1 MQTKSVSK
9 TMRMATQMMIV
20 FGLFAFGATAVAQSN
35 QTPASGNDGNGQR
48 CSNRTLNGSYGYSSN
63 GQVLPAPGL
72 SFPFTSTGI
81 ATFDGNGNVSW
92 IEHTVVGGAQQ
103 GADWTSSTSG
113 SYTVNSNCTATAV
126 VVTPNSPVPLN
137 LFFSLVQQGKQLY
150 SVVNGNAISGVWTR
164 LN

>member
-9 TMRMATQMMIV
+9 MVMVVALMVIAC
-20 FGLFAFGATAVAQSN
+20 GLLASGKSALAQSN
-35 QTPASGNDGNGQR
+35 QTPTSGNDGNGQR
-48 CSNRTLNGSYGYSSN
+48 CSNRTLNGSYAYSSN

-113 SYTVNSNCTATAV
+113 TYTVNADCTATAV
-126 VVTPNSPVPLN
+126 VVTPNSPVPLH

-150 SVVNGNAISGVWTR
+150 SVVNGSAITGVWTR

>member
-20 FGLFAFGATAVAQSN
+20 FGLFAVGATAVAQSN
-35 QTPASGNDGNGQR
+35 QTPTSGNDGNGGR
-48 CSNRTLNGSYGYSSN
+48 CSNRTLNGSYGYSAN

-150 SVVNGNAISGVWTR
+150 SVVNGNAITGVWTR

>member
-1 MQTKSVSK
+1 MQKELVSK
-9 TMRMATQMMIV
+9 KMVAALMMITCA
-20 FGLFAFGATAVAQSN
+20 LFAFGATAVAQSN

-81 ATFDGNGNVSW
+81 AIFDGNGNVSW
-92 IEHTVVGGAQQ
+92 VEHTVIGGAQQ

-113 SYTVNSNCTATAV
+113 TYIVNSNCTATAV

>member
-1 MQTKSVSK
+1 MKSKSVWNRS
-9 TMRMATQMMIV
+9 TMLTRVMI
-20 FGLFAFGATAVAQSN
+20 AFVLLAVGASAVAQSN
-35 QTPASGNDGNGQR
+35 QTPTSSNDGNGQR

-92 IEHTVVGGAQQ
+92 IEHTVIGGAQQ

-113 SYTVNSNCTATAV
+113 TYTVNSNCTATAV

-150 SVVNGNAISGVWTR
+150 SVVNGNAITGVWTR

>member
-9 TMRMATQMMIV
+9 MMRMATQILIV
-20 FGLFAFGATAVAQSN
+20 FGLLAFGVSAVAQSN
-35 QTPASGNDGNGQR
+35 HTPASGSDGNGQR
-48 CSNRTLNGSYGYSSN
+48 CSNRTLNGSYGYSSE

-72 SFPFTSTGI
+72 SFPFTSTGV

-92 IEHTVVGGAQQ
+92 VEHTVVGGAQQ

-113 SYTVNSNCTATAV
+113 TYNVNSNCTATAV

-137 LFFSLVQQGKQLY
+137 LFFSIVETLTGKKQ
-150 SVVNGNAISGVWTR
+150 
-164 LN
+164 

>member
-1 MQTKSVSK
+1 MQNNSVWNRS
-9 TMRMATQMMIV
+9 TMLTQIMIGFV
-20 FGLFAFGATAVAQSN
+20 LLAFGASAVAQSN
-35 QTPASGNDGNGQR
+35 HTPATSTEGNGGH
-48 CSNRTLNGSYGYSSN
+48 CSNRTLNGSYGYSSQ

-92 IEHTVVGGAQQ
+92 VEHTVVGGAQQ

-113 SYTVNSNCTATAV
+113 TYTVNADCTATAV
-126 VVTPNSPVPLN
+126 VVTPNSPVPLH

-150 SVVNGNAISGVWTR
+150 SVVNGNAITGVWTR

>member
-1 MQTKSVSK
+1 MNSK
-9 TMRMATQMMIV
+9 PVWNRSTMLTQIMIAFV
-20 FGLFAFGATAVAQSN
+20 LLAFGASAVAQSN
-35 QTPASGNDGNGQR
+35 GTLGSSSEGNGR

-92 IEHTVVGGAQQ
+92 IEHTVIGGAQQ

-113 SYTVNSNCTATAV
+113 TYTVNADCTATAI
-126 VVTPNSPVPLN
+126 VVTPNSPVPLH

-150 SVVNGNAISGVWTR
+150 SVVNGNAITGVWTR